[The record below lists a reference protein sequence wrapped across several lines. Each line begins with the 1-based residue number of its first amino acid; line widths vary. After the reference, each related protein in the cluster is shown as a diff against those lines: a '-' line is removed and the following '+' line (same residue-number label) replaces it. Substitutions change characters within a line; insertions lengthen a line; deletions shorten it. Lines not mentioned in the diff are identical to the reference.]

1 MTADAISPSI
11 SRPACP
17 ALMAPLQAGRHVL
30 RNRVVMGSMHTRFE
44 LLGDAIERQAAF
56 YAARARGGAA
66 LIITGGFAPNAEA
79 RIDEDAPVLDTL
91 AQALELRP
99 VTQAV
104 HEHGGKIL
112 LQILH
117 TGRYAKVAQ
126 PVGASAIPSRINP
139 RVPRRL
145 SGAEIEAT
153 VEDFA
158 RCAALAREAGFD
170 GVEVMGSEGYLLNQ
184 FAVTR
189 TNDRDDDWGGSV
201 ANRHR
206 LPVEVVRRV
215 RERMGAD
222 GLLMY
227 RLSAIDLVEGGAP
240 ADEIVALAR
249 SVEAAGADIINTG
262 IGWHEARVPTI
273 AYVVPRGAYR
283 FAAARVQR
291 AVAVPVVASNRIN
304 TPELAEDIIASGDA
318 ALVSMAR
325 PFLAD
330 PDFVRKAADGRSDEI
345 NTCIACNQACLDY
358 IFSERAATCLVNPK
372 AGREF
377 DFARMPA
384 PAASRRVAVVGAG
397 AAGMACAVAAAERGH
412 AVTLFEAAP
421 VLGGQ
426 LNWAR
431 AVPGKDEFG
440 ELLRYFGRQLDL
452 HGVTRRL
459 GQAVDASALA
469 GFDRVVIATGVRPR
483 VPDIAGIGHAS
494 VIPYPDLLSGRRKAG
509 RRVAVIGAGGIG
521 FDVAEFLLHEGAA
534 VVDAVAAFQ
543 RRVGRGPGGR
553 LGGRP
558 ARRGPGA
565 AAARG
570 DRAAAQARQ
579 TRPHAG
585 HDHRLGAEG
594 PAGAPAGEVADR
606 LPVPAHRRRRPAH
619 HRQRPAAAAGG
630 RQHRAVRR
638 AGTRAPPVRQ
648 PAGRRHHR
656 RCDRWCRPRR
666 GARRAAR
673 HRPGH
678 ASGLEDVT
686 PPKRL
691 RRLPPGGAAG
701 GPAKPDPRRPLDRDA
716 AIHSYSTGA
725 RLRHPK
731 ET

>member
-126 PVGASAIPSRINP
+126 PVGASTIPSRINP

-145 SGAEIEAT
+145 SGPEIEAT

-201 ANRHR
+201 GNRHR
-206 LPVEVVRRV
+206 LAVEVVRRV

-412 AVTLFEAAP
+412 AVTLFEASP

-452 HGVTRRL
+452 HGVTQRL

-521 FDVAEFLLHEGAA
+521 FDVAEFLLHEGPA
-534 VVDAVAAFQ
+534 VVDEVAAFQ
-543 RRVGRGPGGR
+543 HEWGVDPAADSVGGLRAEAPVQPQREVTVLQRKPDKPGRTLGLSTGWALKARLARQQVKWLTGCQYQRIDDDGLHITVNGQPQRLVVDSIVLCAGQERERRLFDSLQAAGITADVIGG
-553 LGGRP
+553 
-558 ARRGPGA
+558 A
-565 AAARG
+565 
-570 DRAAAQARQ
+570 DRAEELDA
-579 TRPHAG
+579 
-585 HDHRLGAEG
+585 L
-594 PAGAPAGEVADR
+594 
-606 LPVPAHRRRRPAH
+606 
-619 HRQRPAAAAGG
+619 
-630 RQHRAVRR
+630 RAIDQ
-638 AGTRAPPVRQ
+638 GTRLA
-648 PAGRRHHR
+648 
-656 RCDRWCRPRR
+656 W
-666 GARRAAR
+666 
-673 HRPGH
+673 
-678 ASGLEDVT
+678 
-686 PPKRL
+686 KM
-691 RRLPPGGAAG
+691 
-701 GPAKPDPRRPLDRDA
+701 
-716 AIHSYSTGA
+716 
-725 RLRHPK
+725 
-731 ET
+731 

>member
-1 MTADAISPSI
+1 MTADAIFPSTSP
-11 SRPACP
+11 PACP
-17 ALMAPLQAGRHVL
+17 ALMAPLQAGRHRL
-30 RNRVVMGSMHTRFE
+30 HNRVVMGSMHTRFE

-91 AQALELRP
+91 AQARELRP

-112 LQILH
+112 LQVLH
-117 TGRYAKVAQ
+117 TGRYAKVPQ
-126 PVGASAIPSRINP
+126 PVGASTIPSRINP

-145 SGAEIEAT
+145 SGPEIEAT
-153 VEDFA
+153 IEDFA

-206 LPVEVVRRV
+206 LAVEVVRRV

-330 PDFVRKAADGRSDEI
+330 PDFVRKAAAGQSDRI

-358 IFSERAATCLVNPK
+358 IFSDRAATCLVNPQ

-384 PAASRRVAVVGAG
+384 PAASRSVAVVGAG
-397 AAGMACAVAAAERGH
+397 AAGMACAIAAAERGH
-412 AVTLFEAAP
+412 HVTLFEAAP

-440 ELLRYFGRQLDL
+440 ELLRYFRRQLDIR
-452 HGVTRRL
+452 GVTQRL
-459 GQAVDASALA
+459 GQAADVEALT

-483 VPDIAGIGHAS
+483 VPDMAGIDHPS
-494 VIPYPDLLSGRRKAG
+494 VISYPDLLSGRRKAG
-509 RRVAVIGAGGIG
+509 RRVAVVGAGGIG
-521 FDVAEFLLHEGAA
+521 FDVAEYLLHEGAA
-534 VVDAVAAFQ
+534 VVDEVAAFQ
-543 RRVGRGPGGR
+543 HEWGVDPAPESVGGLRTEAPVQPQREVTVLQRKPDKPGRTLGLSTGWALKAR
-553 LGGRP
+553 L
-558 ARRGPGA
+558 
-565 AAARG
+565 
-570 DRAAAQARQ
+570 ARQ
-579 TRPHAG
+579 QVKWLTGCQYQRIDDAG
-585 HDHRLGAEG
+585 LHVSVNGQPQVLAVDSIVLC
-594 PAGAPAGEVADR
+594 AGQERERSLFDR
-606 LPVPAHRRRRPAH
+606 L
-619 HRQRPAAAAGG
+619 QAAGIAADVIG
-630 RQHRAVRR
+630 GADKAEELDALRAIDQ
-638 AGTRAPPVRQ
+638 GTRLA
-648 PAGRRHHR
+648 
-656 RCDRWCRPRR
+656 W
-666 GARRAAR
+666 
-673 HRPGH
+673 
-678 ASGLEDVT
+678 SL
-686 PPKRL
+686 
-691 RRLPPGGAAG
+691 
-701 GPAKPDPRRPLDRDA
+701 
-716 AIHSYSTGA
+716 
-725 RLRHPK
+725 
-731 ET
+731 